1 MIPVD
6 LRSDTVTQPTP
17 DMLEAMRAAPL
28 GDDVLEGDPTI
39 RALEA
44 KVAALLG
51 KQAAI
56 FTPSGTMANLLA
68 LLAQTHRGDEVVT
81 DDQSHVYYYEGAGY
95 AGVAGLSMR
104 FAPADRGIIS
114 GDAVRS
120 VLRPTDQHFP
130 TTRLVS
136 IENTH
141 NRAGGMPWTLAQVK
155 EVAATA
161 RNHDLR
167 IHMDGA
173 RLWNACAATGASPRD
188 YAAHVDSISVC
199 FSKGLGCPVG
209 SALVADEETIAI
221 ARRRRKMLG
230 GSMRQAG
237 MLAAAAIHALDHNRA
252 RLTDDHRRAAMLA
265 RNLEGIPGLTV
276 DRSRVVT
283 NMVYFGIAPALG
295 TAAQFCEL
303 IESEVRVLPTGPQTI
318 RAVLHL
324 HIDDDALERAAAAI
338 ISATEAINARA

>member
-1 MIPVD
+1 MNPVD

-68 LLAQTHRGDEVVT
+68 LLSQTHRGDEVIC
-81 DDQSHVYYYEGAGY
+81 DDQGHVYYYEGAGY

-104 FAPADRGIIS
+104 FAPADRGIIA
-114 GDAVRS
+114 GDAIRS
-120 VLRPTDQHFP
+120 VLRPSDQHFP
-130 TTRLVS
+130 TTRLLS

-141 NRAGGMPWTLAQVK
+141 NRAGGMPWSLDQVK
-155 EVAATA
+155 DAAATA
-161 RNHDLR
+161 REHGLR

-173 RLWNACAATGASPRD
+173 RLWNACAATGVSPRD
-188 YAAHVDSISVC
+188 YAAIVDSVSVC

-209 SALVADEETIAI
+209 SALVSDEETIAT

-237 MLAAAAIHALDHNRA
+237 MLAAAAIHALDHNRD
-252 RLTDDHRRAAMLA
+252 RLSHDHRRASMLA
-265 RNLEGIPGLTV
+265 ELLERIPGITV

-283 NMVYFGIAPALG
+283 NMVYFGVAPSLG
-295 TAAQFCEL
+295 TAATFCGM
-303 IESEVRVLPTGPQTI
+303 IQSSVRALPTGPQAV

-324 HIDDDALERAAAAI
+324 HIDDDAVQRAA
-338 ISATEAINARA
+338 EAIAQAATRNAARA